1 MKIEH
6 IRYLEGKLEEKNMDD
21 DLLQTYSAKSWK
33 AFIIRHMNNTRRL
46 LKAGLGEELQFPLDL
61 EVEEYFIKIFRRLVK
76 TGILG
81 KNDVPE
87 KAILKYLDEVINERN
102 RKYCTLIWSIFEL
115 CFISV
120 IDIPENI
127 LRIALFY
134 DNIRIKV
141 FKMLVSK
148 IDPHEMKMLVEYYA
162 PDIERALNFGVIKNL
177 SETATPSSF
186 PANLIPPHM
195 TN

>member
-21 DLLQTYSAKSWK
+21 DLLQTYSAKSWR

-46 LKAGLGEELQFPLDL
+46 LKVGLGEELQFPLDL

-87 KAILKYLDEVINERN
+87 RAILKYLDEVINERN

-120 IDIPENI
+120 VDIPENI
-127 LRIALFY
+127 LRTALYY

-148 IDPHEMKMLVEYYA
+148 IDPQEMKMLVEYYA
-162 PDIERALNFGVIKNL
+162 PDIERALNSGVIKNL
-177 SETATPSSF
+177 SESTTPQSF
-186 PANLIPPHM
+186 PVNLVPPYM